1 MSLRALF
8 LCLCT
13 ATAAQAQ
20 VPVLPDEARQV
31 TERID
36 LLDSY
41 DLPVG
46 VISDGVL
53 PVRGFEGRVD
63 RRAWQLT
70 GYAGSTLQIMD
81 PIRAQLIRAGYEI
94 VLDCAART
102 CGGFDFRFA
111 TEVIPAPDMYVTLED
126 FRFLSAIR
134 TGEALSVL
142 VSRTQSDAYV
152 QAISVTPAGRS
163 KPTPE
168 DTVTIPETEPQAQ
181 PDLISTLTQTGHA
194 VLSDL
199 EFATGSNNLSAG
211 NYASL
216 AALAEAMQRAP
227 EMRVAIVG
235 HTDTVGRLDK
245 NIALSKRRA
254 EAVRDRLLSDH
265 GIAPGRIDAEG
276 MGYLSPLTT
285 NLTPEG
291 RETNR
296 RVEVMLLEP

>member
-1 MSLRALF
+1 MNLRALF
-8 LCLCT
+8 LCLCA

-20 VPVLPDEARQV
+20 VPILPDEAHQV

-63 RRAWQLT
+63 RRAWRLT
-70 GYAGSTLQIMD
+70 GYSGSTLQVID
-81 PIRAQLIRAGYEI
+81 PIRAQLIQAGYEI
-94 VLDCAART
+94 VLDCVART

-134 TGEALSVL
+134 KDEAISVL
-142 VSRTQSDAYV
+142 VSRTRADAYV
-152 QAISVTPAGRS
+152 QVVSVTPAGR
-163 KPTPE
+163 PRPAPE
-168 DTVTIPETEPQAQ
+168 DAVSLPETEPQAQ

-199 EFATGSNNLSAG
+199 EFATGSSTLSAG
-211 NYASL
+211 SYASL

-235 HTDTVGRLDK
+235 HTDTVGQLNS

-254 EAVRDRLLSDH
+254 EAVRDRLLGDH
-265 GIAPGRIDAEG
+265 GIAPGRVDAEG

-296 RVEVMLLEP
+296 RVVVMLLQP

>member
-1 MSLRALF
+1 MILRATL
-8 LCLCT
+8 LCLSA

-20 VPVLPDEARQV
+20 VPILPETAVQV

-46 VISDGVL
+46 VFSDGVL

-63 RRAWQLT
+63 RRAWRLSV
-70 GYAGSTLQIMD
+70 YAGTTLQVMD
-81 PIRAQLIRAGYEI
+81 PIRAQLRDAGYEI

-134 TGEALSVL
+134 EDEAVSVL
-142 VSRTQSDAYV
+142 VSRTQSDAFV
-152 QAISVTPAGRS
+152 QVVTVTPAARP
-163 KPTPE
+163 KPAPE
-168 DTVTIPETEPQAQ
+168 DHSTTPDPEASAQ
-181 PDLISTLTQTGHA
+181 PDLIASLNQTGHV
-194 VLSDL
+194 VLPGL
-199 EFATGSNNLSAG
+199 EFATGSNSLRDG
-211 NYASL
+211 TYASL
-216 AALAEAMQRAP
+216 VELAEAMERAP
-227 EMRVAIVG
+227 NMRIAIVG
-235 HTDTVGRLDK
+235 HTDTVGRLDS

-254 EAVRDRLLSDH
+254 EAVRDRLLQDH
-265 GIAPGRIDAEG
+265 GIARERVDAEG
-276 MGYLSPLTT
+276 MGYLSPRAT

-296 RVEVMLLEP
+296 RVEVILLAP